1 MVFSGKL
8 NAFNFSTVVVVVE
21 IVLLG
26 IIGDL
31 GEGFNVVVFGIDG
44 GGVLKLFVLNVFGG
58 KGGGGIVKF
67 GGIIDGG
74 GTGGGGIKTEGGG
87 NIGGFTV
94 GIGVGVIVVEVVV
107 VGGNVLKLFAI
118 NVDGAACDVVGN
130 CCCNN
135 ESLVEDIF
143 FFKISGIGG
152 GGRL

>member
-1 MVFSGKL
+1 M
-8 NAFNFSTVVVVVE
+8 
-21 IVLLG
+21 
-26 IIGDL
+26 
-31 GEGFNVVVFGIDG
+31 VFGIDG

-74 GTGGGGIKTEGGG
+74 GTDGGGLKTGGGG

-94 GIGVGVIVVEVVV
+94 GIGVDVIVV
-107 VGGNVLKLFAI
+107 VGGVLKLFAI
-118 NVDGAACDVVGN
+118 NVDGGVCDVVGN
-130 CCCNN
+130 CCCING
-135 ESLVEDIF
+135 SLVEDIF